1 MSCWSYKLFSS
12 MNHILNQLV
21 DAECAIFATL
31 NCLEIM
37 KPDLDILKIL
47 EEMKPDFDKILTH
60 RMALN
65 WLKKRWY
72 IRDYQSYRYNPLTV
86 SKTPVIARIYN
97 VDWWRTN
104 SPPYRL
110 VPWPDNKNA
119 HYVCIVGKGKAE
131 NSWWEQWWDK
141 GYFYFTPDQLSH
153 FSFITRIIV

>member
-1 MSCWSYKLFSS
+1 

-65 WLKKRWY
+65 WLKKR
-72 IRDYQSYRYNPLTV
+72 
-86 SKTPVIARIYN
+86 
-97 VDWWRTN
+97 
-104 SPPYRL
+104 
-110 VPWPDNKNA
+110 
-119 HYVCIVGKGKAE
+119 
-131 NSWWEQWWDK
+131 
-141 GYFYFTPDQLSH
+141 
-153 FSFITRIIV
+153 